1 MLKKLGFTMI
11 ELLIVIAVLG
21 ILAVAVLS
29 AINPIELINRGR
41 DTGSKSDVEQVAS
54 AVDRYYT
61 AKGYFPWVASAAVT
75 PISTASTAVPS
86 GFVPLTSA
94 GTLVGTGAG
103 VAMLTQLSTGGLAEL
118 KASFITRITATGYRT
133 LKVYNNGSAGA
144 STYLC
149 FIPQSVATR
158 EEAWN
163 RCNTT
168 LPGDF
173 PALAC
178 PADATCTTAAT
189 ADAATGCHICLP

>member
-1 MLKKLGFTMI
+1 MFKKLGFTMI

-61 AKGYFPWVASAAVT
+61 AKGYFPWMLSAG
-75 PISTASTAVPS
+75 STNVSTDGFIALAAADTAV
-86 GFVPLTSA
+86 
-94 GTLVGTGAG
+94 GADA

-118 KASFITRITATGYRT
+118 KASFISRITATGYRS
-133 LKVYNNGSAGA
+133 LKIYNDGAAGS

-163 RCNTT
+163 RCEATNGA

-173 PALAC
+173 PAEAC
-178 PADATCTTAAT
+178 PAVACTDAAT
-189 ADAATGCHICLP
+189 ADAATACHICLP